1 MVQRLHTKRFALYG
15 GALVA
20 LVFCSLS
27 FWIVRGEPIHDINVW
42 YLEKSFYTQRIEHP
56 SGSILL
62 EKKKYLGGPSLHG
75 DSRCVYAVGEVR
87 LATLSREEI
96 KRAYSD
102 RSVGF
107 WTRRLPLKVLFA
119 DEYDGPHELPFVAW
133 QDELA
138 HISASTTVYV
148 VYASTQRDI
157 ILYDSRCD
165 D

>member
-1 MVQRLHTKRFALYG
+1 MAQRLHTKRFALCG
-15 GALVA
+15 GALTV
-20 LVFCSLS
+20 LVFCLLF
-27 FWIVRGEPIHDINVW
+27 FWVVHGEPVHDINVW
-42 YLEKSFYTQRIEHP
+42 YLEKSFYAQRIEHP

-87 LATLSREEI
+87 SATLSKEEI
-96 KRAYSD
+96 KQAYAD
-102 RSVGF
+102 QSVGF
-107 WTRRLPLKVLFA
+107 WARRLPLKVLFA
-119 DEYDGPHELPFVAW
+119 DEYDGPYELPFVTW

-138 HISASTTVYV
+138 HVSASTTPYV

-157 ILYDSRCD
+157 TLYDSRCD